1 MLMFDGVSVVC
12 VILLVCMGEVFFFYG
27 LCYVIGDFINGE
39 VFIDLRDFFFRGIN
53 LYLFWGFRCVI
64 IL

>member
-39 VFIDLRDFFFRGIN
+39 VFIDLRDFFSVGLIYIYFGG
-53 LYLFWGFRCVI
+53 LGV
-64 IL
+64 